1 MILRNSPR
9 GEVHWPEEVRE
20 LREQVDGIQLGRKR
34 RQLKKAFL
42 VLFLLILLPG
52 LAYGQEAELHKA
64 AYNGDVQRV
73 RELLSKG
80 VNPDARDSYGG
91 TALHAAMFQKNME
104 IVTLLLEHHFDVNA
118 VGLQNGY
125 TPLHDA
131 VWANNTEAVKLLLDR
146 NAKTD
151 IKGKDG
157 LTPFAKAKKEG
168 KSEIV
173 KLFESRGVGQ

>member
-1 MILRNSPR
+1 M
-9 GEVHWPEEVRE
+9 
-20 LREQVDGIQLGRKR
+20 
-34 RQLKKAFL
+34 KKSFL
-42 VLFLLILLPG
+42 IFFLLILSPG
-52 LAYGQEAELHKA
+52 LVYGQDAEIHKA
-64 AYNGDVQRV
+64 AYNGDIKRVQ
-73 RELLSKG
+73 ELLSKG
-80 VNPDARDSYGG
+80 VNPEARDSYGG

-104 IVTLLLEHHFDVNA
+104 IVTLLLEHNFDVNA
-118 VGLQNGY
+118 VGPQNGY

-131 VWANNTEAVKLLLDR
+131 VWANNIEAVKLLLDR

-173 KLFESRGVGQ
+173 KLFESRGIDH